1 MSIST
6 RSYHNTS
13 YASDVLQNSQARG
26 MGWENELKGR
36 IHAYPGT
43 VDDFITTL
51 VPCTTPFTFDQAD
64 KGAFWDYKPQEGQE
78 VSSYPHLLAGLKK
91 LVATFETDRKLSFR
105 DTSNL
110 PLDFPFP
117 AFKDQHYQTNP
128 DISISF
134 PGEAIPSRAWQHI
147 ASVIEVKASEG
158 DDPFPR
164 SGEKHIATATQLAK
178 NARNLMLA
186 HGFLASFVIGI
197 YGRTARIARFDHTS
211 ALVSPRIDLE
221 RVDGVK
227 ALQKFFWH
235 FTHPVVGSTVA
246 CSDPTVARLSAAD
259 QAWIRT
265 ELQKANAKDWEQHVG
280 DLANGRRIEV
290 YDEETRKSVPYLLYH
305 LIDFDGQLFSRA
317 TMVWRAIEDT
327 RMWKDDALVCNPARS
342 GPVKP
347 QIVKEAWRPT
357 MRTAEVDFYRQ
368 LNKKGVQT
376 GVATMVYGGD
386 LGSLEIDLWRK
397 IKKLQRNNSQSDPSS
412 PPHSE
417 PEASTSS
424 HASTGPAPEPTPDPF
439 SAYYTT
445 FCSFRGG
452 HPPTAGDGTSNMGQ
466 NYRDFPLP
474 RPQHHTCSLIL
485 IDPQLWYLERSHMR
499 MVIDNVGRPLTQFTC
514 TRELI
519 EAVRDAVLGHK
530 RAWEDA
536 RVLHRDISV
545 GNILI
550 ADEPT
555 NEPNSTG
562 FLHDF
567 ESSSIECGSENGGS
581 DDVGQAGRTGTYYFM
596 AVELVSA
603 EPGTIH
609 GCHHDLESFYW
620 VIIWVILLHTS
631 CHCGSFSGPKQCQRL
646 FTRWNTDAFPADEK
660 TCFIYSGKN
669 LVIDNNPTLTNLV
682 EELTAL
688 VRQNQAVPENSPV
701 PQIKLTHDALLGA
714 LNAALAPDQVW
725 PTNDWQR
732 CTMLDDRD
740 PRRVPPE
747 VISTPQGVPAPAI
760 SPAPEAFIR
769 RVNTAQP
776 AVMPNPTLLLQGAT
790 HSVPWEL
797 MKFTASPAGCQMDTV
812 AEDEDASSM
821 RPMKRQNTSDDSSM
835 RPMKR
840 QKTDDDTAPL
850 ASGSN
855 SVEASQAGAG
865 AGPSQARRGNRG
877 TGSRGRR
884 SANIRKAG
892 TRASRR
898 LAEKRARRSLESKH
912 A

>member
-6 RSYHNTS
+6 RSCCSTS
-13 YASDVLQNSQARG
+13 YGSDVRKDSQTVKKA
-26 MGWENELKGR
+26 WENELKGR
-36 IHAYPGT
+36 IQAYPGT
-43 VDDFITTL
+43 VDDFITNL
-51 VPCTTPFTFDQAD
+51 VPCTTPFTFDPAA
-64 KGAFWDYKPQEGQE
+64 KWVFWAYKPEVGKE

-91 LVATFETDRKLSFR
+91 LVAAFETDRKLSFR

-117 AFKDQHYQTNP
+117 AFKDQHHETRP

-134 PGEAIPSRAWQHI
+134 PGETIPSRAWQHI

-164 SGEKHIATATQLAK
+164 SGQKHVATAAQLAK

-197 YGRTARIARFDHTS
+197 YGRTARIARFDHTC

-246 CSDPTVARLSAAD
+246 CNDPTVSRLSAAD
-259 QAWIRT
+259 HAWIRT

-290 YDEETRKSVPYLLYH
+290 YDEETRQSVPYLLYH
-305 LIDFDGQLFSRA
+305 LIDVNGRLFSRA

-327 RMWKDDALVCNPARS
+327 RIWKDDELVCSPARS

-347 QIVKEAWRPT
+347 QIVKEAWRQVV
-357 MRTAEVDFYRQ
+357 RTAEADFYRQ

-376 GVATMVYGGD
+376 GVATMVCGGD
-386 LGSLEIDLWRK
+386 LGILEIDLWQK
-397 IKKLQRNNSQSDPSS
+397 IDEQQRNSQSDPSS
-412 PPHSE
+412 PPHLE

-424 HASTGPAPEPTPDPF
+424 RASTAPAPEPTPDPL
-439 SAYYTT
+439 SVYYTT
-445 FCSFRGG
+445 FCCFRNGR
-452 HPPTAGDGTSNMGQ
+452 PPTAGDGTSDTDQKPWNF
-466 NYRDFPLP
+466 DLP
-474 RPQHHTCSLIL
+474 RPQHQTCSMLL
-485 IDPQLWYLERSHMR
+485 VDPQLWYLERSHMR
-499 MVIDNVGRPLTQFTC
+499 MVIDKVGRPLTQFTC

-550 ADEPT
+550 TDEPT
-555 NEPNSTG
+555 DEPNSAG

-567 ESSSIECGSENGGS
+567 DYSSMECEPERLPGEDAHDEGADGGP
-581 DDVGQAGRTGTYYFM
+581 DVRQKERTGTYYFM
-596 AVELVSA
+596 AVELVTA
-603 EPGTIH
+603 TPGTIH
-609 GCHHDLESFYW
+609 DCHHDLESFYW
-620 VIIWVILLHTS
+620 VIIWVILRHTS
-631 CHCGSFSGPKQCQRL
+631 CHRGLLSGSILCERL
-646 FTRWNTDAFPADEK
+646 FKWDTDTLAAAEK
-660 TCFIYSGKN
+660 SSFLALN
-669 LVIDNNPTLTNLV
+669 LFVPGQNFVIDNNPTLTKLIK
-682 EELTAL
+682 ELSAL
-688 VRQNQAVPENSPV
+688 VWQNQVVPEDSPV
-701 PQIKLTHDALLGA
+701 PQIKLTHDTLLDA

-732 CTMLDDRD
+732 CTMLDDHD
-740 PRRVPPE
+740 PRTVPPA
-747 VISTPQGVPAPAI
+747 VISIPQAVGAPV
-760 SPAPEAFIR
+760 SPARDAFHR
-769 RVNTAQP
+769 QMHTAHP
-776 AVMPNPTLLLQGAT
+776 MATVMPKPTVPLQGAA
-790 HSVPWEL
+790 HSEPREL
-797 MKFTASPAGCQMDTV
+797 LRAIASRTGRQMDTV
-812 AEDEDASSM
+812 AEAA
-821 RPMKRQNTSDDSSM
+821 SSM

-840 QKTDDDTAPL
+840 QKTGDNTAPL

-855 SVEASQAGAG
+855 SAKTSQAGAS
-865 AGPSQARRGNRG
+865 AGPSQPRRG
-877 TGSRGRR
+877 TGTRARR
-884 SANIRKAG
+884 SANTRQAG
-892 TRASRR
+892 SRASKR
-898 LAEKRARRSLESKH
+898 LAEKTSRGSLKSKD